1 MGFKIKEVRKSLKM
15 SQEELAEKSG
25 VSRGTIVALEAG
37 TERVTTTKTLVALA
51 AAMNV
56 SIDQIFLPMMFNRLN
71 ARRTTWTPQFTS
83 TWTKYRRRSQSESAA
98 CFSDSTSASSRTP
111 NSWLSWKP
119 TEPPKRRLKGS
130 VQNDEDP
137 DDRVWHHRRA
147 GGSPAPGGTV
157 RFDCCRCSRVC
168 LAGQQWRIGRRR
180 PLDWS
185 DAPGGA
191 G

>member
-56 SIDQIFLPMMFNRLN
+56 SIDQIFLPMMFNQLN

-83 TWTKYRRRSQSESAA
+83 TCTWIPQELFAMA
-98 CFSDSTSASSRTP
+98 PFLTSARMTSCRSVMSSY
-111 NSWLSWKP
+111 
-119 TEPPKRRLKGS
+119 
-130 VQNDEDP
+130 
-137 DDRVWHHRRA
+137 
-147 GGSPAPGGTV
+147 
-157 RFDCCRCSRVC
+157 
-168 LAGQQWRIGRRR
+168 WRIGVTTSQR
-180 PLDWS
+180 
-185 DAPGGA
+185 
-191 G
+191 